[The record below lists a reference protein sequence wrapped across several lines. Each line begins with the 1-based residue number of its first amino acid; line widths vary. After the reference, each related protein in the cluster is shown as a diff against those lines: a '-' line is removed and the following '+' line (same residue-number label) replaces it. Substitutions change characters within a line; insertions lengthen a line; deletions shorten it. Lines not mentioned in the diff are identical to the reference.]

1 MRRSTEEKLKPFRE
15 SMGMVFEKDDVL
27 PQEKPLGENDRF
39 RFYRNWICEGI
50 EDMLHSPDKEGLTL
64 GDHGAFM
71 AVDKETGDRE
81 YAIYDGDGHIR
92 CVAKDLFDA
101 DVKVR
106 ILKMQLQESL
116 DLRNI
121 AESGELPKVV

>member
-39 RFYRNWICEGI
+39 QFYRNWICEDI

-64 GDHGAFM
+64 RDHGVFM

-101 DVKVR
+101 DIKVKL
-106 ILKMQLQESL
+106 LKMKLQDSL
-116 DLRNI
+116 DLRKI
-121 AESGELPKVV
+121 AETRELPKVM